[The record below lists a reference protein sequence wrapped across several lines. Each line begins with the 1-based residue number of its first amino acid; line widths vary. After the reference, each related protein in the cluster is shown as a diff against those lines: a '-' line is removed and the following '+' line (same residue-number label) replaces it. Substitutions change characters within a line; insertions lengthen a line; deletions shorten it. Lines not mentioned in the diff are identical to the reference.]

1 MLKSNRNS
9 IDCFNFQSSTVFLG
23 FGRRISKRWNFNYIF
38 LNNNSFAVLFFVFVN
53 EEYSSR
59 DRRFA
64 SSMENSIDSFRRRG
78 FFNPFLFSLSL
89 SLPRN
94 NESNREMKSQV
105 EFHRSPRL
113 CISVRRR
120 KEKKK
125 VPKNS
130 AHKIRTRAESNS
142 PIESSPLRKIKLSL
156 SLSLSP

>member
-1 MLKSNRNS
+1 MKLLKSNRNS

-78 FFNPFLFSLSL
+78 FFNPFLFSLPLSSSKQRIESRNEIASRISSISSSL
-89 SLPRN
+89 Y
-94 NESNREMKSQV
+94 
-105 EFHRSPRL
+105 FRS
-113 CISVRRR
+113 STKR
-120 KEKKK
+120 KEK
-125 VPKNS
+125 
-130 AHKIRTRAESNS
+130 S
-142 PIESSPLRKIKLSL
+142 P
-156 SLSLSP
+156 